1 MTPRFVHLY
10 TAGVA
15 LFLLAGCGKK
25 SGGEHAGHDHSEHAG
40 GGEAPSVTFKPG
52 RGLQLPPEVL
62 KALALR
68 TADAEERPL
77 AAELRLDAQVFALA
91 PQVLAVAR
99 VPAAAV
105 ARWEKATFPAAR
117 LRRIDRTAERA
128 TGLVDLVFALAP
140 ASHPPA
146 PGDAVALVAT
156 PAAQSAPVLTVP
168 RSAVLE
174 AAGGTFVFV
183 VNGATYLRTAVK
195 TGARSADHVEI
206 TDGLYAG
213 DTVVTTAVDQL
224 WLAELRLTKG
234 GGHSH

>member
-1 MTPRFVHLY
+1 MRGAGPVAVLKLLERGEMYGYELVEALAAR
-10 TAGVA
+10 TAGVLA
-15 LFLLAGCGKK
+15 MGQSTLYPLLYNLEAKGLIESYWQK
-25 SGGEHAGHDHSEHAG
+25 SAAERDRKYYRLTPKGH
-40 GGEAPSVTFKPG
+40 K
-52 RGLQLPPEVL
+52 R
-62 KALALR
+62 
-68 TADAEERPL
+68 L
-77 AAELRLDAQVFALA
+77 AADIKGLA
-91 PQVLAVAR
+91 Y
-99 VPAAAV
+99 
-105 ARWEKATFPAAR
+105 T
-117 LRRIDRTAERA
+117 
-128 TGLVDLVFALAP
+128 VDD
-140 ASHPPA
+140 
-146 PGDAVALVAT
+146 GKIVAT